1 MDGLSGPST
10 AFVRNSARLEPV
22 RCGEDLSRH
31 RRRVSLLF
39 RSDLSVTD
47 TVGADQCDGG
57 HFARDCVADKPIVIG
72 VTRLDK
78 NPGGPGRRPGMMTVR

>member
-1 MDGLSGPST
+1 M
-10 AFVRNSARLEPV
+10 
-22 RCGEDLSRH
+22 
-31 RRRVSLLF
+31 SLLF
-39 RSDLSVTD
+39 RGDLSVTD

-78 NPGGPGRRPGMMTVR
+78 NAGWSGWRLEMTTVR

>member
-10 AFVRNSARLEPV
+10 AFVRNSVRLEPV

-31 RRRVSLLF
+31 RRRVSRRF
-39 RSDLSVTD
+39 RGDLSVTD

-57 HFARDCVADKPIVIG
+57 HVARDCVADKPIVIG
-72 VTRLDK
+72 VTRFDK
-78 NPGGPGRRPGMMTVR
+78 NHGGPGQWPEMMTVR